1 MKIGLFFGS
10 FNPIHHGHLIIANL
24 IIEHTELDQI
34 WFVVSPQSPFK
45 KKGSLLKEQD
55 RLYLVQ
61 LAIEDNPN
69 FRATDIEFRMPK
81 PSYTIDTLVYL
92 KEKYPQHT
100 FSLIMGEDNINQI
113 DNWKN
118 GKIIKREHTIYVYKR
133 DVENT
138 QIYNDEKI
146 KTLNFPYLDIS
157 ATYIRT
163 LIKDKKSAKYLLPEK
178 VWKYIEDYKLYR

>member
-1 MKIGLFFGS
+1 MKVGLFFGS

-24 IIEHTELDQI
+24 TLEHTELDQI
-34 WFVVSPQSPFK
+34 WFVISPQSPFK

-92 KEKYPQHT
+92 NEKYPQHT
-100 FSLIMGEDNINQI
+100 FSLIMGEDNIAQI

-118 GKIIKREHTIYVYKR
+118 GDIIKRDYTIYVYKR
-133 DVENT
+133 EIEN
-138 QIYNDEKI
+138 QQDYNEDKI
-146 KTLNFPYLDIS
+146 KVLDFPYLDIS

-163 LIKDKKSAKYLLPEK
+163 LIKEKKSAKYLLPEN
-178 VWKYIEDYKLYR
+178 VWKYIEDYKFYR

>member
-1 MKIGLFFGS
+1 MKVGLFFGS

-24 IIEHTELDQI
+24 TLEHTELDQI
-34 WFVVSPQSPFK
+34 WFVISPQSPFK

-92 KEKYPQHT
+92 KEKYPQHI
-100 FSLIMGEDNINQI
+100 FSLIMGEDNVVQI

-118 GKIIKREHTIYVYKR
+118 GDIIKRDYTIYVYKR
-133 DVENT
+133 DVEND
-138 QIYNDEKI
+138 QEINHPKI
-146 KTLNFPYLDIS
+146 KVLNFPYLDIS
-157 ATYIRT
+157 ATYIRA
-163 LIKDKKSAKYLLPEK
+163 LIKNKKSAKYLLPEN
-178 VWKYIEDYKLYR
+178 VWKYIEDYKFYR

>member
-1 MKIGLFFGS
+1 MQVGLFFGS

-24 IIEHTELDQI
+24 TLEHTTLDQI

-45 KKGSLLKEQD
+45 KKESLLKQQD

-61 LAIEDNPN
+61 LAIEDNLN

-100 FSLIMGEDNINQI
+100 FSLIMGEDNIAQI
-113 DNWKN
+113 DSWKN
-118 GKIIKREHTIYVYKR
+118 GNIIKRDYPIYIYKR
-133 DVENT
+133 DVEI
-138 QIYNDEKI
+138 QRDYNKEKI
-146 KTLNFPYLDIS
+146 KVLDFPYLDIS
-157 ATYIRT
+157 ATYIRS
-163 LIKDKKSAKYLLPEK
+163 LIKTKKSAKYLLPEK
-178 VWKYIEDYKLYR
+178 VWKYIEDYKLYH

>member
-1 MKIGLFFGS
+1 MVTITAIGSAYSSISDTKNIIDENRIVFGS

-100 FSLIMGEDNINQI
+100 F
-113 DNWKN
+113 
-118 GKIIKREHTIYVYKR
+118 
-133 DVENT
+133 
-138 QIYNDEKI
+138 
-146 KTLNFPYLDIS
+146 
-157 ATYIRT
+157 
-163 LIKDKKSAKYLLPEK
+163 
-178 VWKYIEDYKLYR
+178 LYYHG